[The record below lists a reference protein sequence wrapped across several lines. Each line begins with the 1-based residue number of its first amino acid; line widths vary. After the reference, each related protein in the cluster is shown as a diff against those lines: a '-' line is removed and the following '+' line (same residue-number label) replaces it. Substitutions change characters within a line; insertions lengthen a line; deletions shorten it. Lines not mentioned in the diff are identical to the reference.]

1 MGNPE
6 AKNIERDGGSFT
18 STVTDDD
25 ILAAVEEHSPAATR
39 EVGEAVGMTRP
50 GAHNRLADLH
60 DSGKVNKK
68 TIGGSLVWFL
78 D

>member
-6 AKNIERDGGSFT
+6 EKNVERDGGSFT
-18 STVTDDD
+18 STVTDDE
-25 ILAAVEEHSPAATR
+25 ILTAVEEHSPAATS
-39 EVGEAVGMTRP
+39 EVGDTVGMTRP
-50 GAHNRLADLH
+50 GAHKRLNKLH

-68 TIGGSLVWFL
+68 QVAASVVWFL